1 MRLVVAAALLVAS
14 LGAESV
20 DSFIQRTLQKNPEI
34 TSMQNSLKAAYEEI
48 GISSKLDNPEL
59 SVQTLNNDFSRP
71 LARDISAMQQVTYA
85 ITQKIPLTAKLGS
98 REQSKKDSYE
108 ALKNRLE
115 QKKLDI
121 EFEIKTI
128 AYEIAKLKEIESNYK
143 KYLETAKFA
152 TGLLQISSS
161 IESGSHTELVR
172 SQIET
177 ATFERKLTEIV
188 AQKKIAI
195 KKLESFG
202 EVPNETIEI
211 ELNPKYVDLSK
222 TDISLSNELRA
233 TSNEAKSINGELSAE
248 NKSLV
253 PDIGVTIGYASA
265 DSRYQDFWFFGVN
278 IPLPIYGK
286 ELASARKKGFELSS
300 KKDEER
306 NLRNKL
312 TSDLEAAKFRYES
325 ALKNSKATEKIIKT
339 QSAHLLETT
348 LSTLKTSKSS
358 REFVFSVI
366 KENLSLENELAE
378 YRAEAMS
385 ALAQIKKITGAEI

>member
-1 MRLVVAAALLVAS
+1 MAAS

-59 SVQTLNNDFSRP
+59 SIQTLNNDFSRP

-85 ITQKIPLTAKLGS
+85 ITQKIPLTTKLGS

-177 ATFERKLTEIV
+177 ATFERKLTEIA

-202 EVPNETIEI
+202 ETPNETIEI
-211 ELNPKYVDLSK
+211 ELNPKYVHRLYLAP
-222 TDISLSNELRA
+222 IPSLSEARWRRQRLR
-233 TSNEAKSINGELSAE
+233 
-248 NKSLV
+248 
-253 PDIGVTIGYASA
+253 
-265 DSRYQDFWFFGVN
+265 
-278 IPLPIYGK
+278 
-286 ELASARKKGFELSS
+286 
-300 KKDEER
+300 
-306 NLRNKL
+306 
-312 TSDLEAAKFRYES
+312 ES
-325 ALKNSKATEKIIKT
+325 
-339 QSAHLLETT
+339 
-348 LSTLKTSKSS
+348 
-358 REFVFSVI
+358 
-366 KENLSLENELAE
+366 
-378 YRAEAMS
+378 
-385 ALAQIKKITGAEI
+385 

>member
-1 MRLVVAAALLVAS
+1 MRRIVAAALIAAS
-14 LGAESV
+14 LNAESV
-20 DSFIQRTLQKNPEI
+20 DSFVRRTLQKNPEI

-48 GISSKLDNPEL
+48 SISSKLDNPEL
-59 SVQTLNNDFSRP
+59 SIQTLNNDFSRP

-85 ITQKIPLTAKLGS
+85 LTQKIPLTTKLNS

-121 EFEIKTI
+121 EYEIKTV
-128 AYEIAKLKEIESNYK
+128 AYEIAKLKEIEANYK

-152 TGLLQISSS
+152 TNLLQISSS

-177 ATFERKLTEIV
+177 ATFERKLTEIA

-195 KKLESFG
+195 KRLESFG
-202 EVPNETIEI
+202 EIPTEAIEI
-211 ELNPKYVDLSK
+211 ELNPRYIELSK
-222 TDISLSNELRA
+222 IDLSLSNELRA
-233 TSNEAKSINGELSAE
+233 TSNEAKSINGELAAE
-248 NKSLV
+248 NKSLI
-253 PDIGVTIGYASA
+253 PDVGVTVGYASS
-265 DSRYQDFWFFGVN
+265 DSKYQDFWFFGIN

-286 ELASARKKGFELSS
+286 ELAAARKKGFELSG
-300 KKDEER
+300 KKDEEA
-306 NLRNKL
+306 NLKNKL
-312 TSDLEAAKFRYES
+312 SYELEGAKFRYES
-325 ALKNSKATEKIIKT
+325 ALKNSKATEKILKT

-385 ALAQIKKITGAEI
+385 ALAQIKKISGAEI

>member
-1 MRLVVAAALLVAS
+1 MAAS

-59 SVQTLNNDFSRP
+59 SIQTLNNDFSRP

-85 ITQKIPLTAKLGS
+85 ITQKIPLTTKLGS

-188 AQKKIAI
+188 AQKK
-195 KKLESFG
+195 
-202 EVPNETIEI
+202 
-211 ELNPKYVDLSK
+211 
-222 TDISLSNELRA
+222 
-233 TSNEAKSINGELSAE
+233 
-248 NKSLV
+248 
-253 PDIGVTIGYASA
+253 
-265 DSRYQDFWFFGVN
+265 
-278 IPLPIYGK
+278 
-286 ELASARKKGFELSS
+286 
-300 KKDEER
+300 
-306 NLRNKL
+306 
-312 TSDLEAAKFRYES
+312 
-325 ALKNSKATEKIIKT
+325 
-339 QSAHLLETT
+339 
-348 LSTLKTSKSS
+348 
-358 REFVFSVI
+358 
-366 KENLSLENELAE
+366 
-378 YRAEAMS
+378 
-385 ALAQIKKITGAEI
+385 